1 MISTNNVYRATVWLL
16 WALALWHSWCCR
28 GLFVDGSAFVVN
40 IVTRE
45 WFFDFYPPRLFA
57 MVVAQIPIMFAVR
70 LGVTNLH
77 WLAILLSLG
86 LFSLPTLIYQLAL
99 RRAREDPVLLAV
111 VLAAIGV
118 VFMTTSFFI
127 VGEYNSAYAIAML
140 TAVHMATVRELKM
153 RDALGMLAIG
163 VLAIRT
169 YEAMIYLG
177 PLLAV
182 MTLWMLW
189 RQKSRPLVASA
200 IYLAVAVCFLLGM
213 AVAIDSV
220 VHPWSQSHL
229 DETYVTAK
237 NFWQNMQFDLAF
249 GGALI
254 VVLWGLARP
263 NDLGKAKPYLWAFV
277 PVGLLA
283 LSPLLALTDTLVR
296 PLAKS
301 QYVARSAGG
310 LVIVSMVLFVWVY
323 KSELAARIKGVA
335 VLQTPVAQRRF
346 LAFAGLLV
354 MAMLPSDLFLT
365 QTWVA
370 YLDALR
376 QTVSSHHGVV
386 AFEDTP
392 LSYRPHLLLV
402 ENWVLSSQ
410 SLVVR
415 TRPGDGVIAPP
426 KGFGDWIPFPA
437 DKPPD
442 MGRYFWRD

>member
-1 MISTNNVYRATVWLL
+1 MISTKYVYRAAVILL
-16 WALALWHSWCCR
+16 WALALWHSWSCR
-28 GLFVDGSAFVVN
+28 GLFVDGSAFVIQ

-57 MVVAQIPIMFAVR
+57 MILGQIPIMTGVR
-70 LGVTNLH
+70 LGVTDLH

-86 LFSLPTLIYQLAL
+86 LFGLPTLLYQMAL
-99 RRAREDPVLLAV
+99 HRAKQDPVLLAV

-140 TAVHMATVRELKM
+140 TAVHLATVREMKV
-153 RDALGMLAIG
+153 RDALGLLAIG

-177 PLLAV
+177 PLLAAMV
-182 MTLWMLW
+182 LWTLW
-189 RQKSRPLVASA
+189 RHRFRPVLAAA

-213 AVAIDSV
+213 MVAIDSV

-249 GGALI
+249 GGVLV

-263 NDLGKAKPYLWAFV
+263 GKLAQSSPYLWALI
-277 PVGLLA
+277 PIGLLA

-310 LVIVSMVLFVWVY
+310 LVIVAMVIFIWIY
-323 KSELAARIKGVA
+323 GSEAAGRIKSLA
-335 VLQTPVAQRRF
+335 VLRTPEAARRF
-346 LAFAGLLV
+346 LGFACLIGLGV
-354 MAMLPSDLFLT
+354 LPSDLFLT
-365 QTWVA
+365 QTWVR

-376 QTVSSHHGVV
+376 QTVRTHQGVV

-392 LSYRPHLLLV
+392 LSHFPHLLLV
-402 ENWVLSSQ
+402 ENWVLPSQ
-410 SLVVR
+410 SLAVR
-415 TRPGDGVIAPP
+415 TAPNDGVIAPP
-426 KGFGDWIPFPA
+426 KGFDDWIPFPA
-437 DKPPD
+437 NKTPD